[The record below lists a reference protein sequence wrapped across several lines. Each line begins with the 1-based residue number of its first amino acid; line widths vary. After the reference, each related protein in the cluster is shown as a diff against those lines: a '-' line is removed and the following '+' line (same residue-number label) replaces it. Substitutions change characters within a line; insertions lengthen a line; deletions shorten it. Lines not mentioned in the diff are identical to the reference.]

1 MPRGL
6 FVTGTDTD
14 VGKTFVTVQLINALK
29 SAGRSVS
36 ALKPVC
42 TGVSD
47 EDFAD
52 VGTLAKATGQA
63 LNETCPAWYSAALS
77 PPSAAKSEGRTV
89 DLDVIDAGYAAHR
102 NSDAAFVVVEGA
114 GGVMCPVTESTTM
127 LDLAERWSLP
137 VLIVIG
143 VRLGAIN
150 HALLSS
156 EAVMSRSLQW
166 SAVLCESGNCDQDV
180 RDSTICELASRL
192 GERIIGFAPNGSGLL
207 SFRANAPTIGEMA
220 GPPIS
225 IDRLA
230 ALFSP

>member
-14 VGKTFVTVQLINALK
+14 AGKTFVTEQLIHALK

-42 TGVSD
+42 TGVSNG
-47 EDFAD
+47 DFAD
-52 VGTLAKATGQA
+52 VGKLAEATGQT
-63 LNETCPAWYSAALS
+63 LKDTCPAWFSAALS
-77 PPSAAKSEGRTV
+77 PPSAAKLEGRTV
-89 DLDVIDAGYAAHR
+89 DLDVIDVGFNAHR
-102 NSDAAFVVVEGA
+102 NGDAEFLLVEGA
-114 GGVMCPVTESTTM
+114 GGVMCPVTDSTTM

-137 VLIVIG
+137 LLIVIG

-150 HALLSS
+150 HALLSC

-166 SAVLCESGNCDQDV
+166 SAVLCESGNCPQDV
-180 RDSTICELASRL
+180 RDSTILELASRL

-207 SFRANAPTIGEMA
+207 SFRAHAPTICEMA

-225 IDRLA
+225 IDSLA